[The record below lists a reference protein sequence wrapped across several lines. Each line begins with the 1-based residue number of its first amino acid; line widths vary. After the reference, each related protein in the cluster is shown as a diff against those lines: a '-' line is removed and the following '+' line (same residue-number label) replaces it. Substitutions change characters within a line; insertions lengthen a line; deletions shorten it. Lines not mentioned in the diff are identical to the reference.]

1 MKARVT
7 GKVALMTRSEVTS
20 MSGTNACGGGLG
32 ARVGVGVGAG
42 VSAGSG
48 VGLGCD
54 QTGGNSES

>member
-1 MKARVT
+1 
-7 GKVALMTRSEVTS
+7 MTRSEVTS